1 MLEKI
6 ALVSDDWAEVWNK
19 SKDLIEKKK
28 ERKKENVF
36 YLLRFIPRYLIF

>member
-6 ALVSDDWAEVWNK
+6 AWVSDDWAEVWNK

-28 ERKKENVF
+28 ERKKE
-36 YLLRFIPRYLIF
+36 REMSFISLDLFPGI